1 MDIKNT
7 QVYGL
12 PEGLLR
18 SGYPMLS
25 TVPGCEKFNEII
37 AQINFDIMN
46 KNYDNQHIKRGI
58 GLSRAGAGHN
68 NWLKS
73 VIVQMD
79 VEAPQYVWMQIERY
93 QFFTIISSQ
102 SKMHRLTRMNL
113 GYGFLDGCYSSG
125 AKENAELFISLY
137 KKGNCDIEDMLN
149 NVPMGLELTAGIS
162 TNYMCLRN
170 MYHQR
175 KNHRLKFWTE
185 VFCPWVESLP
195 MAKELIC
202 GNA

>member
-37 AQINFDIMN
+37 AQINFEIMN

-68 NWLKS
+68 SWLKS
-73 VIVQMD
+73 VVVQMD
-79 VEAPQYVWMQIERY
+79 VEAPQYIWMQIERY

-102 SKMHRLTRMNL
+102 SKMHRLRQIVETSCV
-113 GYGFLDGCYSSG
+113 GSIYDGV
-125 AKENAELFISLY
+125 KEMLTDQSLY
-137 KKGNCDIEDMLN
+137 DLDSIMTE
-149 NVPMGLELTAGIS
+149 VPMGLELTAGIS
-162 TNYMCLRN
+162 TNYMCLKN

-175 KNHRLKFWTE
+175 SFLD
-185 VFCPWVESLP
+185 SDL
-195 MAKELIC
+195 
-202 GNA
+202 

>member
-1 MDIKNT
+1 MKIFNSS
-7 QVYGL
+7 VFGL
-12 PEGLLR
+12 EESIIR
-18 SGYPMLS
+18 SGYPML
-25 TVPGCEKFNEII
+25 TEVPDFKDTYFPI
-37 AQINFDIMN
+37 APKHKERAINLASS
-46 KNYDNQHIKRGI
+46 KTGSGHDNFLKGI
-58 GLSRAGAGHN
+58 
-68 NWLKS
+68 
-73 VIVQMD
+73 VVQMD

-113 GYGFLDGCYSSG
+113 GGGFLDGCYSSG

-137 KKGNCDIEDMLN
+137 KKGNCDMEGMLD

-162 TNYMCLRN
+162 TNYMCLKN

-175 KNHRLKFWTE
+175 KHHRLKFWTD

-195 MAKELIC
+195 MAKELITQS
-202 GNA
+202 A

>member
-1 MDIKNT
+1 MKIFNT
-7 QVYGL
+7 KIYGL
-12 PEGLLR
+12 DESMIR
-18 SGYPMLS
+18 SGYPMLTEVS
-25 TVPGCEKFNEII
+25 DFNDTYFPI
-37 AQINFDIMN
+37 APEHKERAVKLASCKTGSGHDNFL
-46 KNYDNQHIKRGI
+46 KGI
-58 GLSRAGAGHN
+58 
-68 NWLKS
+68 
-73 VIVQMD
+73 IVQMD

-137 KKGNCDIEDMLN
+137 KKGNCDMEDMLD

-162 TNYMCLRN
+162 TNYMCLKS
-170 MYHQR
+170 MYNQR

-185 VFCPWVESLP
+185 IFCPWVESLP

-202 GNA
+202 GEN